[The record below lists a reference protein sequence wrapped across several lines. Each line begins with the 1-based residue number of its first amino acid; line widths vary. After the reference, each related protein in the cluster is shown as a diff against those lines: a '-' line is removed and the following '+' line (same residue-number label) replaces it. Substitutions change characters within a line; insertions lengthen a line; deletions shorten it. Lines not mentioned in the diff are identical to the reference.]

1 MNLRLLSIIAG
12 VLTVLLAIDGIY
24 MLVSKYNG
32 NETQNFGLHDGAT
45 VLIAAGI
52 LLVITII
59 AFVMS
64 TRSAN
69 HEGIV
74 PVPEAPV
81 TDNTTAEV
89 RSTEVEP
96 EVKG

>member
-12 VLTVLLAIDGIY
+12 ILTVLLAIDGIY
-24 MLVSKYNG
+24 MLVSQYNG

-52 LLVITII
+52 LLVITIV
-59 AFVMS
+59 AFVMA
-64 TRSAN
+64 TRAVNS
-69 HEGIV
+69 EGIV
-74 PVPEAPV
+74 PVPEA
-81 TDNTTAEV
+81 TTAGDTTSEV
-89 RSTEVEP
+89 RRTEVEP

>member
-12 VLTVLLAIDGIY
+12 ILTLLLAIDGIY
-24 MLVSKYNG
+24 MLVSHYNG
-32 NETQNFGLHDGAT
+32 DETQNFGLHDGAT

-52 LLVITII
+52 LLVIAIV

-64 TRSAN
+64 TRAAN
-69 HEGIV
+69 REGIV
-74 PVPEAPV
+74 PVPEAAP
-81 TDNTTAEV
+81 TDDTPAEV
-89 RSTEVEP
+89 QRTEVEP

>member
-12 VLTVLLAIDGIY
+12 ILTVLLAIDGIY
-24 MLVSKYNG
+24 MLVAQYNG

-52 LLVITII
+52 LLVVTII

-64 TRSAN
+64 TRAAN
-69 HEGIV
+69 SEGIV
-74 PVPEAPV
+74 PVPEAT
-81 TDNTTAEV
+81 TDGDTSTAV
-89 RSTEVEP
+89 QRTEVEP

>member
-12 VLTVLLAIDGIY
+12 ILTLLLAIDGIY
-24 MLVSKYNG
+24 MLVSQYNG

-64 TRSAN
+64 TRAAN
-69 HEGIV
+69 REGIV
-74 PVPEAPV
+74 PVPEATV
-81 TDNTTAEV
+81 TDNTPTEV

>member
-12 VLTVLLAIDGIY
+12 ILTAILAIDGIY
-24 MLVSKYNG
+24 MLVSHYKD
-32 NETQNFGLHDGAT
+32 NETQSFGLPDGAT
-45 VLIAAGI
+45 ILIAAGI

-64 TRSAN
+64 TRAAN
-69 HEGIV
+69 REGIV
-74 PVPEAPV
+74 PVPEA
-81 TDNTTAEV
+81 TTTNDTTSEV
-89 RSTEVEP
+89 RRAEVEP

>member
-12 VLTVLLAIDGIY
+12 ILTVLLAINGIY
-24 MLVSKYNG
+24 MLVSRYNG

-52 LLVITII
+52 LLVITIV

-64 TRSAN
+64 TRAAN
-69 HEGIV
+69 SEGIV
-74 PVPEAPV
+74 SVPEA
-81 TDNTTAEV
+81 TTADGTTSEV
-89 RSTEVEP
+89 RRTEVEP